1 MVELGEQVCWKVPGL
16 TQQKFE
22 ERSGRILMSILALL
36 SWFVFVLHSPLI
48 PTSSPPQEVRRVLA
62 SWNMAQRR
70 EEFRQESH
78 RRRGRRGHFQGRTK

>member
-36 SWFVFVLHSPLI
+36 SWFVFCTALTSYSDVISATRSSKSAGVLEHGSAEGRV
-48 PTSSPPQEVRRVLA
+48 PTKKSSQTRP
-62 SWNMAQRR
+62 
-70 EEFRQESH
+70 
-78 RRRGRRGHFQGRTK
+78 